1 MISQLKRYCVYAL
14 LAGGVFS
21 SCNNDNEALL
31 SGEGKLM
38 MRAIIETPS
47 ESRSIDAKELSD
59 SCEIYLFN
67 DKGII
72 RKYKGIDNLPA
83 EEWLKTGEYRV
94 EAWSGDSVPA
104 SFDAIYY
111 KGQQSFVINKG
122 ETTTVELTCG
132 IANVVASVQYDAEV
146 TDALKD
152 YSIVVGH
159 TRGSLTFNGD
169 DTRKGYFM
177 MPLNVSQLSW
187 TLNATTFDGK
197 PFTKKGIIPNVKGGT
212 EYSINIK
219 YTGNLPEEGGAQIIV
234 TVDEAVV
241 DVEHNVSINN
251 APSILGVDFDI
262 AQTQEF
268 TKGEV
273 GRKAIVVT
281 SPVELSQVTMACDSL
296 VELGFDALSYE
307 LLPIA
312 DEQADYLLHKGI
324 NYVYKTYDDGSSNF
338 VLNISAKLCNLL
350 PAGEYPIVITA
361 VDKDGLSRSET
372 LDLII
377 KPIEVVE

>member
-1 MISQLKRYCVYAL
+1 
-14 LAGGVFS
+14 
-21 SCNNDNEALL
+21 
-31 SGEGKLM
+31 M

-197 PFTKKGIIPNVKGGT
+197 PFTKK
-212 EYSINIK
+212 
-219 YTGNLPEEGGAQIIV
+219 
-234 TVDEAVV
+234 
-241 DVEHNVSINN
+241 
-251 APSILGVDFDI
+251 
-262 AQTQEF
+262 
-268 TKGEV
+268 
-273 GRKAIVVT
+273 R
-281 SPVELSQVTMACDSL
+281 
-296 VELGFDALSYE
+296 
-307 LLPIA
+307 
-312 DEQADYLLHKGI
+312 DYPKCKRRDRI
-324 NYVYKTYDDGSSNF
+324 
-338 VLNISAKLCNLL
+338 
-350 PAGEYPIVITA
+350 
-361 VDKDGLSRSET
+361 
-372 LDLII
+372 
-377 KPIEVVE
+377 